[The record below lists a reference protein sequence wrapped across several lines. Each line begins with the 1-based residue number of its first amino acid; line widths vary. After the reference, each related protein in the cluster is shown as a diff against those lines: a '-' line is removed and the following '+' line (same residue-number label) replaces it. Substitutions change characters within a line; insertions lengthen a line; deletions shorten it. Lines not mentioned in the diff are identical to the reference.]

1 MTHYQVA
8 CSCWYYSHQV
18 KHKVEKSKS
27 MNGRNIESERKY
39 LKTTKHIGNP
49 PNQATC
55 FLNSMPASYI
65 HPFSTLRYLYISISY
80 IYTNQFLF
88 KKFTNYNKKCNKSVM
103 EGLLPLVFKAI
114 KKNKTK
120 RHYECISLGGTYN
133 ISMAEIQPIQ
143 HKNPISS
150 DNFNSNGHRRY
161 KSIDDSNFDNGLQ
174 FSQNTTGSVS
184 PSSSKQLV
192 RFRSHRMFSS
202 CINGGV

>member
-1 MTHYQVA
+1 
-8 CSCWYYSHQV
+8 
-18 KHKVEKSKS
+18 
-27 MNGRNIESERKY
+27 
-39 LKTTKHIGNP
+39 
-49 PNQATC
+49 
-55 FLNSMPASYI
+55 
-65 HPFSTLRYLYISISY
+65 
-80 IYTNQFLF
+80 
-88 KKFTNYNKKCNKSVM
+88 M

-120 RHYECISLGGTYN
+120 RHYECISLGGNCN

-143 HKNPISS
+143 HKNQISSAS

-161 KSIDDSNFDNGLQ
+161 KSIGDSNFGNDLQ
-174 FSQNTTGSVS
+174 FPQNTTGSVS